1 MGKAAARAVLDKGA
15 HSGPI
20 TAGSPDVMIGG
31 KAAARQGDP
40 VNCSNHPGPASIIE
54 GSKTVFINGKPA
66 ARMGD
71 KTSCATPPAPAPK
84 GPAPAKDEFHFW
96 TPVKNSNPDGTVI
109 TQHPDNLTI
118 KVFNGYSNLK
128 DSNKDGILD
137 YNETGFVMSEINA
150 KGDWVPA
157 DGKYGKYGGGGGFST
172 FKAEAKGTYIN
183 NDGQNVNT
191 IEGKASVI
199 SANAEAH
206 LGKEGTLYHKSEV
219 KGDLLYADG
228 KADGQFYSGGSQHKY
243 GFQAEV
249 AGDFGAAKG
258 EYEGQIDIPLIS
270 VKGKAGAKAGGAAAG
285 AKVGLYYDTD
295 DHKGNFNVGAE
306 LALLLGLEVD
316 LDITLDLKPLFDL
329 WESSIAAPME
339 GTIISGCATVM
350 IG

>member
-1 MGKAAARAVLDKGA
+1 MGKAAARAVIDKGA

-20 TAGSPDVMIGG
+20 TAGSPDVLIGG
-31 KAAARQGDP
+31 KPAARQGDP
-40 VNCSNHPGPASIIE
+40 VNCTSHAGPASIIE
-54 GSKTVFINGKPA
+54 GSKTVLINGKPA

-96 TPVKNSNPDGTVI
+96 TPVKNSNPDGTVV

-118 KVFNGYSNLK
+118 KVFNAYANLK
-128 DSNKDGILD
+128 DSNKDGIQD
-137 YNETGFVMSEINA
+137 YAETGFVMSEINA
-150 KGDWVPA
+150 KGDWVP
-157 DGKYGKYGGGGGFST
+157 GEGQYGKYGGSGGFST
-172 FKAEAKGTYIN
+172 FKAETKGTLIN

-191 IEGKASVI
+191 VEGKASVI
-199 SANAEAH
+199 SANAEGH
-206 LGKEGTLYHKSEV
+206 LGKEGTLYHKSEL

-228 KADGQFYSGGSQHKY
+228 KADGQFYSGGSQNKY

-270 VKGKAGAKAGGAAAG
+270 VKAKAGVKAGGAAAG
-285 AKVGLYYDTD
+285 AKVGAYVDTD
-295 DHKGNFNVGAE
+295 DYKANVNIGGE

-316 LDITLDLKPLFDL
+316 LDLTLDLKPLIDL
-329 WESSIAAPME
+329 GKSLFNGPME
-339 GTIISGCATVM
+339 GTIISGCATVI